1 MTGSQR
7 YCRLN
12 QSLSEGFWAR
22 RHNVRTALS
31 GDATSCHFNRD
42 HQDEDY
48 FVSISVQNS
57 GGADHP
63 AGSGGSTGLSA
74 PQPGRPALLEALAGR
89 RPRRTPVWFMRQAG
103 RSLPEYRA
111 LRERAGAP
119 MLDVCL
125 WPQAAA
131 QVTLQPVRRHGVD
144 AAVLFSDI
152 MVPLRLAGVEVR
164 IEPGTGPVLDAPVRD
179 WAQVRRLTA
188 HHYGDADRAGAGP
201 DGRALDGAAGVSAIQ
216 AAVRAVVAELGGP
229 GQPGAGA
236 RAPRQ
241 ADRARS
247 HNRGEPSRASA
258 DPGGLSA
265 RALAGLAQSRG
276 EAEWTPLLG
285 FGGAPF
291 TLVAY
296 LAEGRPSRD
305 HLAARTLMHADPTA
319 WDTLMTWAAHLTGQ
333 FMATQVAAG
342 AAAVQLFDSWAGS
355 LSAADYREKVAP
367 YSALAL
373 DVARD
378 AVSPTTGAPA
388 PVIHFA
394 TRAGHLLPE
403 LHRTGADV
411 VGVDECTDLALAAT
425 ALGGRD
431 DGAGARPV
439 QGNLNPALLAA
450 PWEVLAPAV
459 DACVEAGRAAPAHV
473 FNLGHGVPPST
484 DPNVLT
490 RVVAR
495 VHKSQDWERTALTGW
510 DGEA

>member
-1 MTGSQR
+1 M
-7 YCRLN
+7 
-12 QSLSEGFWAR
+12 
-22 RHNVRTALS
+22 
-31 GDATSCHFNRD
+31 
-42 HQDEDY
+42 
-48 FVSISVQNS
+48 SISAQNS
-57 GGADHP
+57 DGADRP
-63 AGSGGSTGLSA
+63 GAGPGTAGNGA
-74 PQPGRPALLEALAGR
+74 ARPQRPALLEALAGR
-89 RPRRTPVWFMRQAG
+89 RPARTPVWFMRQAG

-125 WPQAAA
+125 WPESAA

-179 WAQVRRLTA
+179 HADVRRLTA
-188 HHYGDADRAGAGP
+188 HRYGQAERAGTGP
-201 DGRALDGAAGVSAIQ
+201 DGDPIDGAAGVEAIQ
-216 AAVRAVVAELGGP
+216 AAARAVVAELGSP
-229 GQPGAGA
+229 RRPGAGIG
-236 RAPRQ
+236 P
-241 ADRARS
+241 
-247 HNRGEPSRASA
+247 
-258 DPGGLSA
+258 DPAGPSA
-265 RALAGLAQSRG
+265 RARAGLAQSRG
-276 EAEWTPLLG
+276 AADWTPLLG

-291 TLVAY
+291 TLAAY

-305 HLAARTLMHADPTA
+305 HLAARTLMHADPAA
-319 WDTLMTWAAHLTGQ
+319 WDELMTWAAHLTGR
-333 FMATQVAAG
+333 FMATQVHAG

-373 DVARD
+373 DVARE
-378 AVSPTTGAPA
+378 AVSATTGAPA
-388 PVIHFA
+388 PTIHFA
-394 TRAGHLLPE
+394 TRASHLLPE

-411 VGVDECTDLALAAT
+411 VGLDECSE
-425 ALGGRD
+425 LGEASRRVG
-431 DGAGARPV
+431 GRPV
-439 QGNLNPALLAA
+439 QGNLNPALLGA
-450 PWEVLAPAV
+450 PWDVLARGV
-459 DACVEAGRAAPAHV
+459 DACLESGLAAPAHV

-495 VHKSQDWERTALTGW
+495 VHGAEDWEHTALTGW